1 MTRPAVSL
9 IVPFYNA
16 GTTLPDTLASLA
28 ESSCR
33 DIEVL
38 LIDDASTDAAP
49 ELARAQASRDPRFR
63 YLCNPANRGVSFSRN
78 RGLDDAT
85 GQWIAFVDAD
95 DWISSDWLANLLAD
109 AAASRAEVVIGRTR
123 RVRNGT
129 AEDYPMQGLRR
140 RGPLTFAD
148 IVFKDNCV
156 IWNKLY
162 AADVIHRENLRF
174 DESLWIGED
183 LLFNFRALHAAHG
196 IFYSAQGHYHYRADH
211 PTSIMRSSPPADRVA
226 NFTRLLHRLHT
237 AADSVGLPRHPVLRK
252 VARDLLMDHYRHQT
266 PPLDNATRDLIRQ
279 ISPTLP
285 LRVRASVCRKALR
298 ARLARPPTG

>member
-1 MTRPAVSL
+1 MTRPTISV

-16 GTTLPDTLASLA
+16 GATLPATLASLA
-28 ESSCR
+28 ASSCR

-38 LIDDASTDAAP
+38 LIDDASTDTAP
-49 ELARAQASRDPRFR
+49 GLARAQASQDPRFR
-63 YLCNPANRGVSFSRN
+63 YLRNPDNRGVSFSRN
-78 RGLDDAT
+78 RGLDEAA
-85 GQWIAFVDAD
+85 GQWLAFVDAD

-140 RGPLTFAD
+140 RGALTVAD

-156 IWNKLY
+156 LWNKLY

-174 DESLWIGED
+174 DEGLWIGED
-183 LLFNFRALHAAHG
+183 LLFNFRALHAARG
-196 IFYSAQGHYHYRADH
+196 IFYGAKGYYHYRADN
-211 PTSIMRSSPPADRVA
+211 PTSIMLSSSILHRVA
-226 NFTRLLHRLHT
+226 NFTRLLHLLR
-237 AADSVGLPRHPVLRK
+237 AATESAGLPRHPVLRK
-252 VARDLLMDHYRHQT
+252 VARDLLVDHYRYHT
-266 PPLDNATRDLIRQ
+266 PALDDTTHDLIRR

-285 LRVRASVCRKALR
+285 LRVRASAWRKALR
-298 ARLARPPTG
+298 ARLSP